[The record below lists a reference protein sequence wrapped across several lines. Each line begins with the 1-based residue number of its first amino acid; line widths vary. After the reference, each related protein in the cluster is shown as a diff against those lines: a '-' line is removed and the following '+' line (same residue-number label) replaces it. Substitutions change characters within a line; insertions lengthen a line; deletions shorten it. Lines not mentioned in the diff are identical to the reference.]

1 MAIIDTER
9 NVVVVQI
16 VYDGPSLSG
25 KTTSLTTLAKL
36 LGDSTKI
43 YVPSKMTGTGY
54 YSQWIEYTGGF
65 FKGYRISCQIISI
78 SGRPSLDD
86 PAYCYLL
93 QTADAVVWVL
103 DASAN
108 PEITLNYFKDLQ
120 PVLSRPE
127 ENTIK
132 VIVQA
137 NKHDLSTALPV
148 TQLRKIFQ
156 DYPQVKIVESIATAD
171 KGVRETFVLA
181 VRLAIERADALLTKD
196 LLPYGK
202 PKITCEA
209 DLHHK
214 LQEILMEAG
223 VAEKTTLTSE
233 EIVQAPERA
242 NELVIA
248 PVAITE
254 SFAETIIPEDN
265 CPIITQ
271 QTDRVAKVSHTSAE
285 PSLLFFDKHT
295 ATKLIWPPFQ
305 GRHIVTEIL
314 TYPLDISLKS
324 GGWWSI
330 HAHTQWRCFSKVEW
344 QYTQV
349 DQAQQAFRSQISL
362 CLECGPMLADQRCV
376 AVAQHDTESTWRSW
390 QITPCLPTL
399 LEHLTNTLQQDPP
412 AQQALETFRCAIRY
426 TDALQQSTH
435 YSFGLF
441 LHLENLGVNEHGQ
454 VIYVGPIDTPGVTR
468 PPALDPA
475 TLPDM
480 VQQEFAEQIAKLLPL
495 AKTQKIIQEFRDI
508 DGFEQ
513 QYLLDMLIEIFSN

>member
-16 VYDGPSLSG
+16 VYDGPPLSG

-36 LGDSTKI
+36 LGDSSKI
-43 YVPSKMTGTGY
+43 YLPSNMTGTAY

-93 QTADAVVWVL
+93 QSADAVVWVL

-148 TQLRKIFQ
+148 SQLRKIFQ

-202 PKITCEA
+202 PEITCEA

-214 LQEILMEAG
+214 LQEILLEAG
-223 VAEKTTLTSE
+223 VAEKTTLISE
-233 EIVQAPERA
+233 EIVQTPERA
-242 NELVIA
+242 NELVNA
-248 PVAITE
+248 PVANAET
-254 SFAETIIPEDN
+254 FAETIIPEEN
-265 CPIITQ
+265 CPIIIQ
-271 QTDRVAKVSHTSAE
+271 QTDKVAKVSHTSAE
-285 PSLLFFDKHT
+285 PSLLFFDNLS

-305 GRHIVTEIL
+305 GRHIVSEIL
-314 TYPLDISLKS
+314 KYPLDILLKS
-324 GGWWSI
+324 GGWWNI

-344 QYTQV
+344 QYTEV
-349 DQAQQAFRSQISL
+349 AQAQQAFRSQISL

-376 AVAQHDTESTWRSW
+376 AVAQHDTESTWRIW

-435 YSFGLF
+435 YPSALF

-475 TLPDM
+475 TLPDR